1 MAEGGKQSKR
11 KAESSDVEEDVV
23 EFAKVLKK
31 SKRKGVGKKLAG
43 LQSKEDWDWVE
54 MSTDVNLE
62 GLSMQEAVHGV
73 MLHPVINTMV
83 QAPILG
89 VSLCVQVYV

>member
-1 MAEGGKQSKR
+1 MAEGGEQSKW
-11 KAESSDVEEDVV
+11 KVESSDVEQDVV

-43 LQSKEDWDWVE
+43 SQSKEDRNWAE
-54 MSTDVNLE
+54 MSTDMNLG
-62 GLSMQEAVHGV
+62 GLSMQEAVRGV
-73 MLHPVINTMV
+73 MLHPVINTIV

-89 VSLCVQVYV
+89 VSFCVQVHV

>member
-1 MAEGGKQSKR
+1 MAEGSKR
-11 KAESSDVEEDVV
+11 KAENSDVEEDVV

-43 LQSKEDWDWVE
+43 LQMREDHDWAE
-54 MSTDVNLE
+54 TSMDANL
-62 GLSMQEAVHGV
+62 GRLSVQEAVRGV
-73 MLHPVINTMV
+73 MLHPIINTMV

-89 VSLCVQVYV
+89 VSLCESKN